1 MKEKLGF
8 LLREKGLDSSKV
20 HRHLKIKMHMLD
32 FSEHCGELSTS
43 FFVSKKMHFGFKK
56 QNTIQK

>member
-1 MKEKLGF
+1 MKEKPGF

-32 FSEHCGELSTS
+32 FSEHCGELSNS
-43 FFVSKKMHFGFKK
+43 FFVSKMHFSFKK